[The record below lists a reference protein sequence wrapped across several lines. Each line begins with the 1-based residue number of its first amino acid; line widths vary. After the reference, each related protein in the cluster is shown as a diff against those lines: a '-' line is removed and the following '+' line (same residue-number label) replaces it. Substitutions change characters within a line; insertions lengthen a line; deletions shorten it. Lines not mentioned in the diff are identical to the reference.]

1 MLYLTGCDRQAFEQ
15 TTSADAPTGSPA
27 GPYVEISLSFNH
39 RSGIASNQFAVWI
52 ENNEGEFI
60 KSLFVTHFA
69 ANGGWKNRPD
79 ALPFWAEKSGL
90 STGTAQTADAVSGA
104 TPKSGQQSYIWD
116 CTDESGQTV
125 VMGEYH
131 FIVEGIIFW
140 KDAVLYNGVINVN
153 SEESTATAAATYTT
167 DESKQS
173 DMITDVKAVYRP

>member
-1 MLYLTGCDRQAFEQ
+1 MLRVAKGTLPNRRHPQTQRPVYLQGR
-15 TTSADAPTGSPA
+15 
-27 GPYVEISLSFNH
+27 
-39 RSGIASNQFAVWI
+39 
-52 ENNEGEFI
+52 
-60 KSLFVTHFA
+60 
-69 ANGGWKNRPD
+69 
-79 ALPFWAEKSGL
+79 
-90 STGTAQTADAVSGA
+90 TADAVSGA

-153 SEESTATAAATYTT
+153 SEENTAIAAATYTT